1 MDEHAISRRQAVSA
15 DWPGQ
20 VVATPHGAVM
30 VRRTGV
36 GRPVLCL
43 HAVGHGSG
51 DFAPLAQR
59 LGKQFEFIAIDW
71 PGHGASPADLGPD
84 GLQGLQVMGPVEPG
98 RYAKI
103 LLAVMDALALQRPL
117 AIGNSIGGAAL
128 IIAAAQAPKRFSGVV
143 LCNPGG
149 LAPVDAL
156 ARRVTAL
163 MAAFFRAGA
172 RGAAWFGPAFAL
184 YYRLCV
190 LGGRSGPQR
199 RRIIAAGREI
209 APLLADAWTRFGG
222 ADADLRARAASL
234 EPPVWLAWARRDQ
247 FVSWARSREAAVA
260 IPRHELT
267 LFPALHAPF
276 LECPKIFAKA
286 FSAFAARQF

>member
-1 MDEHAISRRQAVSA
+1 MDEQATSRRQAVSA

-20 VVATPHGAVM
+20 VITTPNGAVM

-59 LGKQFEFIAIDW
+59 LGQHFEFIAIDW

-84 GLQGLQVMGPVEPG
+84 GPGAVEPG
-98 RYAKI
+98 RYAEI

-128 IIAAAQAPKRFSGVV
+128 IIAAAKAPERFLGVV

-163 MAAFFRAGA
+163 MADFFRAGA

-199 RRIIAAGREI
+199 RRILAAGREI
-209 APLLADAWTRFGG
+209 APLLADAWARFGR
-222 ADADLRARAASL
+222 ADADLRARAATL
-234 EPPVWLAWARRDQ
+234 TPPVWLAWARRDQ
-247 FVSWARSREAAVA
+247 FVSLARSRAAAQA
-260 IPRHELT
+260 IPHHEAT

-276 LECPKIFAKA
+276 LERPMAFAKA
-286 FSAFAARQF
+286 FRAWADRI